1 MAKLSFKRHRFKS
14 DVIKRAVWLYYRFSL
29 SLRDVEEILAERG
42 IDVSYEAIRD
52 WCRKFGLQIARNLR
66 RRRPAPSPRWHLD
79 EMVSS
84 IGGRHMYVWRAVDDE
99 GEVLGSAVE
108 RRRDASTAESFLRKL
123 LRDQPVVPDSIVTDG
138 LSSYKT
144 ALDRLGLSD
153 RHRPG
158 RLRENNRAENS
169 HLPIRKRERQ
179 MIGFKSAA
187 SAQRFLT
194 VHAAVYN
201 TFYTQRHLI
210 SRSTLRIFRAHAHA
224 AWIAAVAS

>member
-1 MAKLSFKRHRFKS
+1 MAKLRFKRHRFQS
-14 DVIKRAVWLYYRFSL
+14 AVIREAVWLYYRFSL

-52 WCRKFGLQIARNLR
+52 WCRKFGPQIARNLQ
-66 RRRPAPSPRWHLD
+66 RRRPHPSPRWHLD

-84 IGGRHMYVWRAVDDE
+84 IGGRQMYVWRAVDDE
-99 GEVLGSAVE
+99 GEVLGAAVK
-108 RRRDASTAESFLRKL
+108 RRRDAGTAEQFLRKL
-123 LRDQPVVPDSIVTDG
+123 LRDQPVEPEAIVTDG
-138 LSSYKT
+138 LGSYKA
-144 ALDRLGLSD
+144 ALARLGLDD

-169 HLPIRKRERQ
+169 QLPIRKRERQ
-179 MIGFKSAA
+179 MTGFKGPA

-210 SRSTLRIFRAHAHA
+210 SRNALRTLRAKAHA
-224 AWIAAVAS
+224 AWNEAVAA